1 MAGRPLRR
9 AKLRKNYGAG
19 RRMTAEDGV
28 PPWAVGMDAE
38 WYEMHYAP
46 KKPQSVEDA
55 RKKLIGPKLTKKQQA
70 EMDAEYAGEARH
82 AKRYRNPSPDR
93 ALEVLAKEHGYKLVK
108 ANPRSK
114 SLAALSKMRAAP
126 KGKSTRLI
134 GIEALGIRLAN
145 ERRDI
150 DPSQYSFERRG
161 FVGSANDRHPR
172 MKDIAI
178 FERTYP
184 DHTWDELQAFT
195 RAHEKIM
202 ALRVRDAMDEA
213 HGKGWQ
219 ERSHQNP
226 AGWMHDESSR
236 AVRRAIAT
244 RSPDDIRRARA
255 LQVRNEKA
263 RLKERMRLPNPKKNG
278 TCPCGCGGKCGK
290 KNPLIEWGT
299 FRNGGNGKVAGDKNT
314 YAIER
319 VYRSGTLPDGWRVL
333 YDDYY
338 SKISRNA
345 SSRHVNASGDIVR
358 DAYPS
363 VQDKTVFAS
372 VDDAKSAAELHA
384 ARHPVAAKPKKAR
397 S

>member
-9 AKLRKNYGAG
+9 AKLRKNYGTG
-19 RRMTAEDGV
+19 RRMAAEDGV
-28 PPWAVGMDAE
+28 PTWAVGMDAE

-55 RKKLIGPKLTKKQQA
+55 RKKIVGPKLTKKQQA

-82 AKRYRNPSPDR
+82 AKRYRNPSLRDYAAAVTSKAAKAGR
-93 ALEVLAKEHGYKLVK
+93 VGAEAVARMAEEAALEVLAKEHGYKLVK

-114 SLAALSKMRAAP
+114 SLA
-126 KGKSTRLI
+126 
-134 GIEALGIRLAN
+134 
-145 ERRDI
+145 
-150 DPSQYSFERRG
+150 
-161 FVGSANDRHPR
+161 
-172 MKDIAI
+172 
-178 FERTYP
+178 
-184 DHTWDELQAFT
+184 
-195 RAHEKIM
+195 
-202 ALRVRDAMDEA
+202 
-213 HGKGWQ
+213 GWQ
-219 ERSHQNP
+219 DRSHQNP

-244 RSPDDIRRARA
+244 RSPDDIRSARA

-263 RLKERMRLPNPKKNG
+263 RSKERMRLPNPKKNG

-290 KNPLIEWGT
+290 KNPIIEWGT

-345 SSRHVNASGDIVR
+345 SSRHVSESGDIVR
-358 DAYPS
+358 DVYPS
-363 VQDKTVFAS
+363 VQYKTVFAS
-372 VDDAKSAAELHA
+372 MDDAKSAAELHA
-384 ARHPVAAKPKKAR
+384 ARHPVVAKPKKAR